1 MKKILL
7 TCLVYFSYIGLSSAQ
22 DFDLDSDAKFTIG
35 SKAGLNLS
43 NVYDTK
49 GDAFNADAK
58 FGFAIGAFATIPFG
72 NFLAFQPELLISQ
85 KGFQATGYLLGSTY
99 SVTRTTTYLDFPLLF
114 AIRPTQFLTFVLGPQ
129 YSYLFNQKD
138 VFGSATTTIE
148 QETAFK
154 NDNIRKNTLCFTG
167 GLDIN
172 LNKLVLSGR
181 MGWDLLANNGS
192 GGSQTPRYKNFWY
205 QASIG
210 YRF

>member
-35 SKAGLNLS
+35 AKAGLNLS

-49 GDAFNADAK
+49 GDAFSADPK
-58 FGFAIGAFATIPFG
+58 FGFAVGAFATIPFG
-72 NFLAFQPELLISQ
+72 NFLAFQPEVLISQ
-85 KGFQATGYLLGSTY
+85 KGFQGTGYLLGSTY

-114 AIRPTQFLTFVLGPQ
+114 AMRPTQFLTFVMGPQ

-205 QASIG
+205 QATIG

>member
-7 TCLVYFSYIGLSSAQ
+7 SCFTYLSFTSVSTAQ
-22 DFDLDSDAKFTIG
+22 DFDMDADAKFTIG
-35 SKAGLNLS
+35 AKAGLNLS

-49 GDAFNADAK
+49 GDAFSADAK

-85 KGFQATGYLLGSTY
+85 KGFQGTGYLLGSTY
-99 SVTRTTTYLDFPLLF
+99 SVTRTTTYLDIPLLF
-114 AIRPTQFLTFVLGPQ
+114 AMRPTKFLTFVMGPQ

-192 GGSQTPRYKNFWY
+192 GGSQTPRYKNFWH
-205 QASIG
+205 QATIG

>member
-7 TCLVYFSYIGLSSAQ
+7 TCFTYLAFTSVSTAQ
-22 DFDLDSDAKFTIG
+22 DFDIDSDAKFTIG
-35 SKAGLNLS
+35 AKAGLNLS

-72 NFLAFQPELLISQ
+72 NLIAFQPEVLISQ
-85 KGFQATGYLLGSTY
+85 KGFQGTGFILGSTY
-99 SVTRTTTYLDFPLLF
+99 SLVRTTTYLDFPLLF
-114 AIRPTQFLTFVLGPQ
+114 AIRPTQFLTFLMGPQ
-129 YSYLFNQKD
+129 YSFLLNQKD

-148 QETAFK
+148 QETEFK
-154 NDNIRKNTLCFTG
+154 NDIIRKNTLCFTG

-172 LNKLVLSGR
+172 LNKLILSGR

-192 GGSQTPRYKNFWY
+192 GGSETPRYKNFWY
-205 QASIG
+205 QATIG

>member
-7 TCLVYFSYIGLSSAQ
+7 TCFTYLSFTSVSTAQ
-22 DFDLDSDAKFTIG
+22 DFDMDADAKFTIG

-114 AIRPTQFLTFVLGPQ
+114 AIRTTQFLTFVMGPQ
-129 YSYLFNQKD
+129 YSYFIQSKRCLWF
-138 VFGSATTTIE
+138 S
-148 QETAFK
+148 
-154 NDNIRKNTLCFTG
+154 
-167 GLDIN
+167 
-172 LNKLVLSGR
+172 
-181 MGWDLLANNGS
+181 NN
-192 GGSQTPRYKNFWY
+192 NN
-205 QASIG
+205 
-210 YRF
+210 

>member
-7 TCLVYFSYIGLSSAQ
+7 TCFTYLSFTSVSTAQ
-22 DFDLDSDAKFTIG
+22 DFDMDTDAKFTIG
-35 SKAGLNLS
+35 AKAGLNLS

-85 KGFQATGYLLGSTY
+85 KGFQATGYLFGSTY

-114 AIRPTQFLTFVLGPQ
+114 VIRPTQFLTFVMGPQ

-181 MGWDLLANNGS
+181 MGWDLLANNES

>member
-1 MKKILL
+1 MKKIFL

-35 SKAGLNLS
+35 AKAGLNLS

-49 GDAFNADAK
+49 GDAFSADPK
-58 FGFAIGAFATIPFG
+58 FGFAVGAFATIPFG
-72 NFLAFQPELLISQ
+72 NFLAFQPEVLISQ
-85 KGFQATGYLLGSTY
+85 KGFQGTGYLLGSTY

-114 AIRPTQFLTFVLGPQ
+114 AMRPTQFLTFVMGPQ

-205 QASIG
+205 QATIG

>member
-7 TCLVYFSYIGLSSAQ
+7 TCFTYLSFMGLTNAQ

-35 SKAGLNLS
+35 AKAGLNLS

-49 GDAFNADAK
+49 GDAFSADPK
-58 FGFAIGAFATIPFG
+58 FGFATGAFVTIPFG
-72 NFLAFQPELLISQ
+72 DFLAFQPEVLISQ
-85 KGFQATGYLLGSTY
+85 KGFQGTGFILGSTY
-99 SVTRTTTYLDFPLLF
+99 SLVRTTTYLDFPFLF
-114 AIRPTQFLTFVLGPQ
+114 ALRPTQFLTFVMGPQ
-129 YSYLFNQKD
+129 YSFLLNQKD

-148 QETAFK
+148 QETEFK
-154 NDNIRKNTLCFTG
+154 KDNIRKNTLCFTG

-172 LNKLVLSGR
+172 LNKLILSGR
-181 MGWDLLANNGS
+181 IGWDLLANNGS

-205 QASIG
+205 QATIG

>member
-7 TCLVYFSYIGLSSAQ
+7 TCFTYLSFTSVSTAQ
-22 DFDLDSDAKFTIG
+22 DFDMDTDAKFTIG
-35 SKAGLNLS
+35 AKAGLNLS

-85 KGFQATGYLLGSTY
+85 KGFQATGYLFGSTY

-114 AIRPTQFLTFVLGPQ
+114 VIRPTQFLTFVMGPQ

>member
-7 TCLVYFSYIGLSSAQ
+7 TCFSYLAFVSVGNAQ
-22 DFDLDSDAKFTIG
+22 DFDMDADAKFTIG
-35 SKAGLNLS
+35 AKAGLNLS

-58 FGFAIGAFATIPFG
+58 FGFAAGAFATIPFG
-72 NFLAFQPELLISQ
+72 NFLAFQPEVMISQ

-114 AIRPTQFLTFVLGPQ
+114 AIRPTQFLTFLMGPQ

-138 VFGSATTTIE
+138 VFGSATTSIE

-172 LNKLVLSGR
+172 LNKLILSGR

-192 GGSQTPRYKNFWY
+192 GGSETPRYKNFWY
-205 QASIG
+205 QATIG

>member
-7 TCLVYFSYIGLSSAQ
+7 SCFSYLAFVSVSNAQ
-22 DFDLDSDAKFTIG
+22 DFDMDADAKFTIG
-35 SKAGLNLS
+35 AKAGLNLS

-58 FGFAIGAFATIPFG
+58 FGFAAGAFATIPFG
-72 NFLAFQPELLISQ
+72 NFLAFQPEVMISQ

-114 AIRPTQFLTFVLGPQ
+114 AIRPTQFLTFLMGPQ

-138 VFGSATTTIE
+138 VFGSATTSIE

-172 LNKLVLSGR
+172 LNKLILSGR

-192 GGSQTPRYKNFWY
+192 GGSETPRYKNFWY
-205 QASIG
+205 QATIG

>member
-7 TCLVYFSYIGLSSAQ
+7 SCFTYLSFTSVSTAQ
-22 DFDLDSDAKFTIG
+22 DFDMDADAKFTIG
-35 SKAGLNLS
+35 AKAGLNLS

-49 GDAFNADAK
+49 GDAFSADAK

-85 KGFQATGYLLGSTY
+85 KGFQGTGYLLGSTY
-99 SVTRTTTYLDFPLLF
+99 SVTRTTTYLDIPLLF
-114 AIRPTQFLTFVLGPQ
+114 AMRPTKFLTFVMGPQ

-205 QASIG
+205 QVTIG

>member
-22 DFDLDSDAKFTIG
+22 DLDLDSDAKFTIG
-35 SKAGLNLS
+35 AKAGLNLS

-49 GDAFNADAK
+49 GDAFSADAK

-72 NFLAFQPELLISQ
+72 NFLAFQPEVLISQ
-85 KGFQATGYLLGSTY
+85 KGFQGTGYLLGSTY
-99 SVTRTTTYLDFPLLF
+99 SVTRTTNYLDFPLLF
-114 AIRPTQFLTFVLGPQ
+114 AMRPTQFLTFVMGPQ

-154 NDNIRKNTLCFTG
+154 NDNIRKNTFCFTG

-172 LNKLVLSGR
+172 LNKLILSGR

-205 QASIG
+205 QATIG